1 MDRRQ
6 ALRSLGVAGSLGLA
20 GCSSVLGSSGTVLG
34 RIEVINASFTARTVR
49 LAVER
54 GDETLIDRQVSLGPA
69 DAADGSAWTK
79 IQPTWSDTQSQYR
92 IWALHLDEEGERAS
106 TSWEYTVTRA
116 DYDTYYEDEAEDPG
130 CIGALVKIGDFSEA
144 EYPPIGISP
153 TYVENPCGTADRTR

>member
-92 IWALHLDEEGERAS
+92 IWALHLDEEGSEPPRPGSTRSRER
-106 TSWEYTVTRA
+106 TTT
-116 DYDTYYEDEAEDPG
+116 
-130 CIGALVKIGDFSEA
+130 
-144 EYPPIGISP
+144 P
-153 TYVENPCGTADRTR
+153 TTRTRPRTRDVSVLS